1 MDTRTY
7 TTQLASDPDRI
18 SEVLDHLD
26 EGILWLDNHLCISGF
41 NLTYLKL
48 LDFSESDPL
57 IGRPFVDLLQQMQEN
72 GELVD
77 SPERKNY
84 IADTRHRMQRRERW
98 QIVRVRPNGV
108 VLKVSCRPLP
118 DGGYVFTYTDIS
130 SESRAFE
137 ELRRNAKATV
147 VAFANFSEHRDTDTG
162 AHVLRVARL
171 VGETAR
177 LLQRRGHFPEILD
190 DTYIEQVATAS
201 ILHDVGKI
209 STPDRIL
216 FKAGPLDPDERHTM
230 RQHAADG
237 ARMLTQAS
245 LLMDNSRYLALGAE
259 IALTHHEWYDGSG
272 YPHGLAGEEIPL
284 SGRLCALA
292 DVFDALTSRRPYK
305 APWKTLQAIEQIRNL
320 SGRQFDPVVASAFID
335 VIEGRDR
342 IKLVEWLPGMSVGNT
357 HIDEQHQIL
366 IDTINQLANAEIQN
380 DRAIVAMIID
390 ELVNYTVFHFQYEE
404 DLIAAANYPDLEQHR
419 RIHQGF
425 VRWIRQVREEFTYR
439 TRLQLGSEILGYL
452 RDWLRNHILG
462 EDQRY
467 RPFLDNEENDQN
479 SG

>member
-1 MDTRTY
+1 MDTRTF
-7 TTQLASDPDRI
+7 TTQLTNHPEQI
-18 SEVLDHLD
+18 CEVFDHLD
-26 EGILWLDNHLCISGF
+26 EGIVWLDEQFRISGF
-41 NLTYLKL
+41 NQTYLHL
-48 LDFSESDPL
+48 LGFNEFEPL
-57 IGRPFVDLLQQMQEN
+57 IGRPFNDLLQQMHDN
-72 GELVD
+72 GELI
-77 SPERKNY
+77 EQAEQENY
-84 IADTRHRMQRRERW
+84 IADCLRRMQNRERW
-98 QIVRVRPNGV
+98 QLTRVRPNGI
-108 VLKVSCRPLP
+108 VLKVNCRPLP
-118 DGGYVFTYTDIS
+118 SGGYVFTYTDIS
-130 SESRAFE
+130 GESRAFE

-177 LLQRRGHFPEILD
+177 LLQRRGFFPEILD
-190 DTYIEQVATAS
+190 DAYIDQVATAS

-209 STPDRIL
+209 ATPDRIL
-216 FKAGPLDPDERHTM
+216 FKAGPLDSNERNTM

-259 IALTHHEWYDGSG
+259 IALTHHEWYDGNG
-272 YPHGLAGEEIPL
+272 YPTGLAEEEIPL
-284 SGRLCALA
+284 SDRLCALA

-305 APWKTLQAIEQIRNL
+305 APWKILQAIEQIRNL
-320 SGRQFDPVVASAFID
+320 SGTQFDPVVVDAFLE
-335 VIEGRDR
+335 VVEGRNQV
-342 IKLVEWLPGMSVGNT
+342 KLVEWHPRMSVGNT

-380 DRAIVAMIID
+380 DRTIVAMIID
-390 ELVNYTVFHFQYEE
+390 ELINYTVFHFQYEE
-404 DLIAAANYPDLEQHR
+404 DLIAAAGYPDLEQHR

-439 TRLQLGSEILGYL
+439 TRYQLGSEILGYL

-462 EDQRY
+462 EDQLY
-467 RPFLDNEENDQN
+467 RPFIHEEENA
-479 SG
+479 

>member
-1 MDTRTY
+1 MDTRSI
-7 TTQLASDPDRI
+7 QHPRHEAPIAD
-18 SEVLDHLD
+18 VLECID
-26 EGILWLDNHLCISGF
+26 EGLLWLDRNFCIAGF
-41 NLTYLKL
+41 NQAYLHL
-48 LDFSESDPL
+48 LELDAFTPL
-57 IGRPFVDLLQQMQEN
+57 IGRPFKELLQQFEQE
-72 GELVD
+72 GDQIDGVD
-77 SPERKNY
+77 PAKH
-84 IADTRHRMQRRERW
+84 IADCMHRMQRQEDW
-98 QIVRVRPNGV
+98 QAIRIRPTGT
-108 VLKVSCRPLP
+108 VLKVKARPLP

-130 SESRAFE
+130 VESRAFE

-177 LLQRRGHFPEILD
+177 LLQQRGHFSGILD
-190 DTYIEQVATAS
+190 DAYIDQVATAS

-209 STPDRIL
+209 ATPDRIL
-216 FKAGPLDPDERHTM
+216 FKPGPLDAHERNTM
-230 RQHAADG
+230 RQHAVDG

-245 LLMDNSRYLALGAE
+245 LLMDNSRYLELGAE
-259 IALTHHEWYDGSG
+259 IALTHHEWHDGSG
-272 YPHGLAGEEIPL
+272 YPNGLAGEEIPL

-305 APWKTLQAIEQIRNL
+305 APWKTLHAIEQIRSL
-320 SGRQFDPVVASAFID
+320 SGRQFDPVVVEAFLE
-335 VIEGRDR
+335 VVEGRNQV
-342 IKLVEWLPGMSVGNT
+342 KLVNWQPEMSVGNT

-366 IDTINQLANAEIQN
+366 IDTINQLANAEIRN

-390 ELVNYTVFHFQYEE
+390 ELINYTVFHFEYEE

-425 VRWIRQVREEFTYR
+425 VRWIRQVREEFTYHSR
-439 TRLQLGSEILGYL
+439 RQLGSEILGYL
-452 RDWLRNHILG
+452 RDWLRKHILG

-467 RPFLDNEENDQN
+467 RPFLDNAEND
-479 SG
+479 